1 MTAIERFRERHPVYW
16 GPFFGLRG
24 LQEDMNRVFFN
35 FLGDVSEKDLIP
47 DTPAIDLIDTRDNVM
62 VKVELPGIQK
72 EDVEISLKDDHLTIR
87 GEKKQ
92 EKEEKG
98 KNRYYVERTYGSFA
112 RTITL
117 PTKVKADKVKAAYKD
132 GILEIEL
139 PKAEEAKTR
148 EIKVAVD

>member
-1 MTAIERFRERHPVYW
+1 MLEFWLNLDITVEVVAKAKELAVI
-16 GPFFGLRG
+16 
-24 LQEDMNRVFFN
+24 
-35 FLGDVSEKDLIP
+35 KLIS
-47 DTPAIDLIDTRDNVM
+47 DI
-62 VKVELPGIQK
+62 K
-72 EDVEISLKDDHLTIR
+72 
-87 GEKKQ
+87 KKQ

-139 PKAEEAKTR
+139 PKAEEAKAR
-148 EIKVAVD
+148 DIQIAVE